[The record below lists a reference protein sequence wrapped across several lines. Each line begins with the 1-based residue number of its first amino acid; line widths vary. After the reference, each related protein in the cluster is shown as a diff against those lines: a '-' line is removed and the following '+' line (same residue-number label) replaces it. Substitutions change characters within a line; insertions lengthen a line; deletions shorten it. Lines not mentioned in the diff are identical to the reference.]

1 LKEPVGDDSFRV
13 PQNKQINMKAIFLL
27 ITQTIDTL
35 NKAIAGAP
43 ALPTQPAP
51 EITTLLDIIMK
62 GGIIMIPI
70 AILSIIAIYVFIE
83 RYFSI
88 RRHISTDMTFMNN
101 IRDFVVSGNIDS
113 AFTMCRNTDKPI
125 ARMIEK
131 GISRLGKPIKEI
143 EESIEIAGK
152 FEVYDLEKNVQI
164 LAVIAG
170 IAPMFGFLGTI
181 IGVIKIF
188 INISMTSDVS
198 IGSVSA
204 GLYTKMVSSASGLI
218 VGILAYIGFHWLN
231 IILNKAVHQLE
242 WNAMNFIDL
251 LKSPAK

>member
-1 LKEPVGDDSFRV
+1 MS
-13 PQNKQINMKAIFLL
+13 ILL
-27 ITQTIDTL
+27 QITQVTDTL
-35 NKAIAGAP
+35 SKAVSSAP
-43 ALPTQPAP
+43 ALPSQPTP
-51 EITTLLDIIMK
+51 EVTTGLGIIMK

-70 AILSIIAIYVFIE
+70 LILSLVAVYIFVE
-83 RYFSI
+83 RYLTI
-88 RRHISTDMTFMNN
+88 RKHVSNDVNFMNN
-101 IRDFVVSGNIDS
+101 IQNSILQGNTDS
-113 AFTMCRNTDKPI
+113 ALALCRSTDKPI

-131 GISRLGKPIKEI
+131 GIARIGKPIKEI

-152 FEVYDLEKNVQI
+152 FEVYNLEKNIQV

-188 INISMTSDVS
+188 FNISLTSDVS

-204 GLYTKMVSSASGLI
+204 GLYTKMVTSAAGLL
-218 VGILAYIGFHWLN
+218 VGIIAYIGYHWLN
-231 IILNKAVHQLE
+231 IILSKAIHQME

-251 LKSPAK
+251 LKSPTK

>member
-1 LKEPVGDDSFRV
+1 
-13 PQNKQINMKAIFLL
+13 MTAILTL

-35 NKAIAGAP
+35 SRTIASAP
-43 ALPTQPAP
+43 RLPSQPAP
-51 EITTLLDIIMK
+51 EVTTLIDIIMK
-62 GGIIMIPI
+62 GGVIMIPI
-70 AILSIIAIYVFIE
+70 LLLSIVAMYVFIE
-83 RYFSI
+83 RYLTI
-88 RRHISTDMTFMNN
+88 RRHLTSDVAFMNN
-101 IRDFVVSGNIDS
+101 IREFVISGKTDS
-113 AFTMCRNTDKPI
+113 ALTLCRNTEKPI

-131 GISRLGKPIKEI
+131 GISRLGMPIKEI

-152 FEVYDLEKNVQI
+152 FEVYDLEKNIQI

-188 INISMTSDVS
+188 FNISMTSDVS

-204 GLYTKMVSSASGLI
+204 GLYTKMVTSAAGLI
-218 VGILAYIGFHWLN
+218 VGIVAYIGYHWLN
-231 IILNKAVHQLE
+231 IILNKAIHQLE

-251 LKSPAK
+251 LKSPSK

>member
-1 LKEPVGDDSFRV
+1 MNNFYIKTSFEYKLITMA
-13 PQNKQINMKAIFLL
+13 PIFLL
-27 ITQTIDTL
+27 ITQTLDTL
-35 NKAIAGAP
+35 NKLAVSSP
-43 ALPTQPAP
+43 ALPTQPSP
-51 EITTLLDIIMK
+51 GSTTLISMVMK

-70 AILSIIAIYVFIE
+70 AILSIIAVYVFIE
-83 RYFSI
+83 RYLTI
-88 RRHISTDMTFMNN
+88 RRHLASDVDFMNRINDN
-101 IRDFVVSGNIDS
+101 ILSGRTDS
-113 AFTMCRNTDKPI
+113 ALALCRNTEKPI

-152 FEVYDLEKNVQI
+152 FEVYDLEKNIQI

-188 INISMTSDVS
+188 FNISMTSDVS

-204 GLYTKMVSSASGLI
+204 GLYVKMVSSASGLI
-218 VGILAYIGFHWLN
+218 VGIMAYIGYHWLN
-231 IILNKAVHQLE
+231 IILNKAIHQLE

-251 LKSPAK
+251 LKSPSK

>member
-1 LKEPVGDDSFRV
+1 
-13 PQNKQINMKAIFLL
+13 MTAILL
-27 ITQTIDTL
+27 QITQTVDTL
-35 NKAIAGAP
+35 NKALGASP
-43 ALPTQPAP
+43 SLPTQPALGKM
-51 EITTLLDIIMK
+51 TMLDILMK
-62 GGIIMIPI
+62 GGVIMIPI

-83 RYFSI
+83 RYLTI
-88 RRHISTDMTFMNN
+88 RRHVSTDVDFMNN
-101 IRDFVVSGNIDS
+101 IHDFIIHGQTDS
-113 AFTMCRNTDKPI
+113 ALTLCQHTAKPI

-131 GISRLGKPIKEI
+131 GITRLGKPIKEV

-152 FEVYDLEKNVQI
+152 FEVYSLEKNVQI

-188 INISMTSDVS
+188 YNISMTSDVS

-231 IILNKAVHQLE
+231 TILNKAVHQLE

>member
-1 LKEPVGDDSFRV
+1 MTSILFS
-13 PQNKQINMKAIFLL
+13 
-27 ITQTIDTL
+27 QTLDTL
-35 NKAIAGAP
+35 NKAVATAP
-43 ALPTQPAP
+43 TLPTVPGT
-51 EITTLLDIIMK
+51 ETTTLLDIIMK

-70 AILSIIAIYVFIE
+70 VILSFVAAYVFLE

-88 RRHISTDMTFMNN
+88 RRYISTDVNFMNN
-101 IRDFVVSGNIDS
+101 IRDFMLSGNTDS
-113 AFTMCRNTDKPI
+113 ALTLCRHTDKPI

-131 GISRLGKPIKEI
+131 GISRVGKPIKEI

-152 FEVYDLEKNVQI
+152 FEVYNLEKKVQI

-188 INISMTSDVS
+188 YNISMTSDVS

-218 VGILAYIGFHWLN
+218 VGIVAYIGYHWLN
-231 IILNKAVHQLE
+231 MIINKATQQLE

-251 LKSPAK
+251 LKSPTK

>member
-1 LKEPVGDDSFRV
+1 
-13 PQNKQINMKAIFLL
+13 MTAIFSH
-27 ITQTIDTL
+27 ISQAIDTL
-35 NKAIAGAP
+35 SKTLATGP
-43 ALPTQPAP
+43 ALPVQAAP
-51 EITTLLDIIMK
+51 QATSMVDIILK

-70 AILSIIAIYVFIE
+70 GILSFVAVYVFIE
-83 RYFSI
+83 RYLTI
-88 RRHISTDMTFMNN
+88 RRHISSDVNFMNN
-101 IRDFVVSGNIDS
+101 IHEFVLSGRTDS
-113 AFTMCRNTDKPI
+113 ALTLCHNTDKPI

-152 FEVYDLEKNVQI
+152 FEVYALEKNIQI

-188 INISMTSDVS
+188 YNISMTSDVS

-218 VGILAYIGFHWLN
+218 VGIVAYIGFHWLN
-231 IILNKAVHQLE
+231 IILNKAIHQLE

-251 LKSPAK
+251 LKSPSK

>member
-1 LKEPVGDDSFRV
+1 MTALFIRLAETF
-13 PQNKQINMKAIFLL
+13 
-27 ITQTIDTL
+27 DTL
-35 NKAIAGAP
+35 NKTIAAAP
-43 ALPTQPAP
+43 SLPVQNVP
-51 EITTLLDIIMK
+51 EAVKMIDIIMK

-70 AILSIIAIYVFIE
+70 GLLSIIAVYVFIE
-83 RYFSI
+83 RYLTI
-88 RRHISTDMTFMNN
+88 RRHLSSDVEFMNSIHEYILN
-101 IRDFVVSGNIDS
+101 GRTDS
-113 AFTMCRNTDKPI
+113 ALTLCKNTAKPI

-188 INISMTSDVS
+188 FNISLTSDVS
-198 IGSVSA
+198 IGTVSA
-204 GLYTKMVSSASGLI
+204 GLYVKMVSSAAGLI
-218 VGILAYIGFHWLN
+218 VGITAYIGYHWLN
-231 IILNKAVHQLE
+231 IILNKAIHQLE

-251 LKSPAK
+251 LKSPSK

>member
-1 LKEPVGDDSFRV
+1 MTANLINVVSAFDS
-13 PQNKQINMKAIFLL
+13 
-27 ITQTIDTL
+27 L
-35 NKAIAGAP
+35 NGAIASSP
-43 ALPTQPAP
+43 ALPVEHAP
-51 EITTLLDIIMK
+51 EATSLIDIIMK

-70 AILSIIAIYVFIE
+70 ALLSIAALYVFIE
-83 RYFSI
+83 RYLTI
-88 RRHISTDMTFMNN
+88 RRHVSDDVGFMNS
-101 IRDFVVSGNIDS
+101 IHTYILSGNTES
-113 AFTMCRNTDKPI
+113 ALALCRGTQKPV

-152 FEVYDLEKNVQI
+152 FEVYEMEKNIQI

-188 INISMTSDVS
+188 YNISMTSDVS

-204 GLYTKMVSSASGLI
+204 GLYTKMVTSASGLI
-218 VGILAYIGFHWLN
+218 VGIIAYIGYHWLN
-231 IILNKAVHQLE
+231 LILNKAIHQLE

-251 LKSPAK
+251 LKSPSK

>member
-1 LKEPVGDDSFRV
+1 
-13 PQNKQINMKAIFLL
+13 MTAMLL
-27 ITQTIDTL
+27 QITQTIDTL
-35 NKAIAGAP
+35 NKAVEAAP
-43 ALPTQPAP
+43 ALPAQAAP
-51 EITTLLDIIMK
+51 HVMSAMDLLMK

-70 AILSIIAIYVFIE
+70 GLLSVIAIYVFIE
-83 RYFSI
+83 RYFTI
-88 RRHISTDMTFMNN
+88 RRYISTDVDFMDN
-101 IRDFVVSGNIDS
+101 IHDFILKEQID
-113 AFTMCRNTDKPI
+113 AAITLCRRTPKPI
-125 ARMIEK
+125 ARMIER
-131 GISRLGKPIKEI
+131 GISRLGEPIKEV
-143 EESIEIAGK
+143 EESIEIVGK
-152 FEVYDLEKNVQI
+152 FEVYNMEKNVQI

-188 INISMTSDVS
+188 YNISMTSDVS

-218 VGILAYIGFHWLN
+218 VGICAYIAYHWLN

-251 LKSPAK
+251 IKRPSK

>member
-1 LKEPVGDDSFRV
+1 MMLIETFNSF
-13 PQNKQINMKAIFLL
+13 
-27 ITQTIDTL
+27 DTL
-35 NKAIAGAP
+35 SKIIASSP
-43 ALPTQPAP
+43 SLPVQQAP
-51 EITTLLDIIMK
+51 EATTLISIIMK

-70 AILSIIAIYVFIE
+70 ALLSFVALYVFIE
-83 RYFSI
+83 RYLTI
-88 RRHISTDMTFMNN
+88 RRHISADVGFMNS
-101 IRDFVVSGNIDS
+101 IHAYILSGNTDS
-113 AFTMCRNTDKPI
+113 ALALCRNTPKPI

-152 FEVYDLEKNVQI
+152 FEVYDLEKNIQI

-188 INISMTSDVS
+188 YNISMTSDVS

-204 GLYTKMVSSASGLI
+204 GLYTKMVTSASGLI
-218 VGILAYIGFHWLN
+218 VGIIAYIGYHWLN
-231 IILNKAVHQLE
+231 IILNKAIHQLE

-251 LKSPAK
+251 LKSPSK

>member
-1 LKEPVGDDSFRV
+1 MTAIVINLVSAFEFANQAIQSPSLPVEH
-13 PQNKQINMKAIFLL
+13 
-27 ITQTIDTL
+27 
-35 NKAIAGAP
+35 
-43 ALPTQPAP
+43 AP
-51 EITTLLDIIMK
+51 EATSLIDIIMK

-70 AILSIIAIYVFIE
+70 ALLSIFALYVFIE
-83 RYFSI
+83 RYLTI
-88 RRHISTDMTFMNN
+88 RRHVSADVGFMNS
-101 IRDFVVSGNIDS
+101 IHTYIISGNTES
-113 AFTMCRNTDKPI
+113 ALALCRGTQKPV

-131 GISRLGKPIKEI
+131 GITRLGKPIKEI

-152 FEVYDLEKNVQI
+152 FEVYEMEKNIQI

-188 INISMTSDVS
+188 YNISLTSDVS

-204 GLYTKMVSSASGLI
+204 GLYTKMVTSASGLI
-218 VGILAYIGFHWLN
+218 VGIIAYIGYHWLN
-231 IILNKAVHQLE
+231 IILNKAIHQLE

-251 LKSPAK
+251 LKSPSK

>member
-1 LKEPVGDDSFRV
+1 MIG
-13 PQNKQINMKAIFLL
+13 LL
-27 ITQTIDTL
+27 LQITQPLDTIS
-35 NKAIAGAP
+35 KAVATVP
-43 ALPTQPAP
+43 VLPKQLTP
-51 EITTLLDIIMK
+51 EAMTFMDVIIK

-70 AILSIIAIYVFIE
+70 ALLSIVAIYVFIE
-83 RYFSI
+83 RFFAI
-88 RRHISTDMTFMNN
+88 RRHI
-101 IRDFVVSGNIDS
+101 NIDVNFMS
-113 AFTMCRNTDKPI
+113 SIHDFIRGGNKDAALTLCKNTDKPI

-152 FEVYDLEKNVQI
+152 FEVYNLEKNVQI

-188 INISMTSDVS
+188 YNISMTSDVS

-204 GLYTKMVSSASGLI
+204 GLYTKMVTSAAGLI
-218 VGILAYIGFHWLN
+218 VGIVAYIGYHWLN
-231 IILNKAVHQLE
+231 IILSKAIHQLE
-242 WNAMNFIDL
+242 LNAMNFIDL
-251 LKSPAK
+251 LNKPSE

>member
-1 LKEPVGDDSFRV
+1 MTAILL
-13 PQNKQINMKAIFLL
+13 QITRA
-27 ITQTIDTL
+27 IDTL
-35 NKAIAGAP
+35 NKTVASNP
-43 ALPTQPAP
+43 TLPTQPAP
-51 EITTLLDIIMK
+51 ETTTFMDIIMK

-70 AILSIIAIYVFIE
+70 AILSIIAVYVFIE
-83 RYFSI
+83 RYLTI
-88 RRHISTDMTFMNN
+88 KRHVSSDVDFMSN
-101 IRDFVVSGNIDS
+101 IHDFILAGNTES
-113 AFTMCRNTDKPI
+113 ALTLCRHTAKPI

-131 GISRLGKPIKEI
+131 GISRLGTPIKEV

-152 FEVYDLEKNVQI
+152 FEVYELEKNTQI

-188 INISMTSDVS
+188 YNISMTSDVS
-198 IGSVSA
+198 IGSVSS

-218 VGILAYIGFHWLN
+218 VGILAYIGYHWLN
-231 IILNKAVHQLE
+231 ILLNKAVHQLE

-251 LKSPAK
+251 LKRPVK

>member
-1 LKEPVGDDSFRV
+1 MTAV
-13 PQNKQINMKAIFLL
+13 LL
-27 ITQTIDTL
+27 DVAQAFDTL
-35 NKAIAGAP
+35 NRNIAAAP
-43 ALPTQPAP
+43 ALPVQNASETFHL
-51 EITTLLDIIMK
+51 IDIIMK

-70 AILSIIAIYVFIE
+70 GLLSIIAVYVFIE
-83 RYFSI
+83 RYLTI
-88 RRHISTDMTFMNN
+88 RRHISSDVDFMNSIHEYILN
-101 IRDFVVSGNIDS
+101 GRTDS
-113 AFTMCRNTDKPI
+113 ALTLCRNTAKPI

-188 INISMTSDVS
+188 FNISMTSDVS
-198 IGSVSA
+198 IGTVSS
-204 GLYTKMVSSASGLI
+204 GLYVKMVSSAAGLT
-218 VGILAYIGFHWLN
+218 VGILAYIGYHWLN
-231 IILNKAVHQLE
+231 IILNKAIHQLE

-251 LKSPAK
+251 LKSPSK

>member
-1 LKEPVGDDSFRV
+1 MTPIL
-13 PQNKQINMKAIFLL
+13 LL
-27 ITQTIDTL
+27 ITQTVDTL
-35 NKAIAGAP
+35 NKAVSSAAT
-43 ALPTQPAP
+43 LPTQPVP
-51 EITTLLDIIMK
+51 EVTRLIDIIMK

-70 AILSIIAIYVFIE
+70 GILSIVAIYVFIE
-83 RYFSI
+83 RYFTI
-88 RRHISTDMTFMNN
+88 RRHISADVNFMNSIHEFILN
-101 IRDFVVSGNIDS
+101 GRTDS
-113 AFTMCRNTDKPI
+113 ALTLCRNTAKPI

-152 FEVYDLEKNVQI
+152 FEVYDLEKNIQI

-188 INISMTSDVS
+188 FNISMTSDVS

-218 VGILAYIGFHWLN
+218 VGIVAYIGFHWLN

-251 LKSPAK
+251 LKSPSK

>member
-1 LKEPVGDDSFRV
+1 MTAV
-13 PQNKQINMKAIFLL
+13 LL
-27 ITQTIDTL
+27 FVTQAFDTL
-35 NKAIAGAP
+35 NKTIAAAP
-43 ALPTQPAP
+43 SLPTQPAP
-51 EITTLLDIIMK
+51 DVTRMIDIIMK
-62 GGIIMIPI
+62 GGVIMIPI
-70 AILSIIAIYVFIE
+70 LLLSVIAVYVFVE
-83 RYFSI
+83 RYLTI
-88 RRHISTDMTFMNN
+88 RKHVSSDVVFMNN
-101 IRDFVVSGNIDS
+101 IHDFILNGRTDS
-113 AFTMCRNTDKPI
+113 ALTLCRNTEKPI

-152 FEVYDLEKNVQI
+152 FEVYDLEKNIQI

-188 INISMTSDVS
+188 FNISMTSDVS

-218 VGILAYIGFHWLN
+218 VGIVAYIGYHWLN
-231 IILNKAVHQLE
+231 IILNKAIHQLE

-251 LKSPAK
+251 LKSPSK

>member
-1 LKEPVGDDSFRV
+1 MTAV
-13 PQNKQINMKAIFLL
+13 LL
-27 ITQTIDTL
+27 NITQAIDS
-35 NKAIAGAP
+35 ASP
-43 ALPTQPAP
+43 SLPVQQAP
-51 EITTLLDIIMK
+51 EVTKLIDIIMK

-70 AILSIIAIYVFIE
+70 LLLSIVAVYIFIE
-83 RYFSI
+83 RYMTI
-88 RRHISTDMTFMNN
+88 RRHISSDVDFMNSIHEYILN
-101 IRDFVVSGNIDS
+101 GRTES
-113 AFTMCRNTDKPI
+113 AIALCRSTPKPI

-152 FEVYDLEKNVQI
+152 FEVYDLEKNINI

-188 INISMTSDVS
+188 FNISMTSDVS

-204 GLYTKMVSSASGLI
+204 GLYTKMVTSAAGLI
-218 VGILAYIGFHWLN
+218 VGILAYVGYHWLN
-231 IILNKAVHQLE
+231 IILNKAIHQLE

-251 LKSPAK
+251 LKSPSK